1 MGLRIQT
8 AAPMEAPTMEAP
20 ASDES
25 GTSGHVK
32 PIHFTIDGQPFE
44 TDDREQLASVLL
56 TKYAKVD
63 PANYQLGE
71 LEGHDPKPKLYTS
84 DEIVH
89 MRPGAR
95 FVTVRIGPGP
105 VE

>member
-1 MGLRIQT
+1 MNEQPGITHEEL
-8 AAPMEAPTMEAP
+8 
-20 ASDES
+20 
-25 GTSGHVK
+25 
-32 PIHFTIDGQPFE
+32 IHFTIDGQPFE
-44 TDDREQLASVLL
+44 TRDPNQLASTLL
-56 TKYAKVD
+56 KDYAKVD

-71 LEGHDPKPKLYTS
+71 LEGNDPKPKLFKS

-89 MRPGAR
+89 IRPGAR